1 MMNIAKAVPRKRDE
15 IYSIL
20 VTVIS
25 QLLEDV
31 YFKMNIINLLAI

>member
-1 MMNIAKAVPRKRDE
+1 MMNIAKAVLTKRDE
-15 IYSIL
+15 IFSIL

-31 YFKMNIINLLAI
+31 IFLISYK